1 MHIIPKSIT
10 LNGVTYSISETPE
23 LQSLI
28 QAAAGVEKDKLYS
41 KFDTLKKQVEELQN
55 AQIETTP
62 AQTANQPQNVNI
74 QSLANALKQELAGS
88 FVTKEDMSKAV
99 KEAIQPILN
108 NSEEARKK
116 ELSEYRESLIQKNLA
131 TCIPELVKGNTKE
144 ELDKSLQDSI
154 NIRAKYPSPNTPYI
168 PADKHIIDPN
178 LQRQMQNP
186 EFQAPNPA
194 KSPTNAGNQPNN
206 GTAPKAP
213 QVPPMTQQPNPSSKA
228 RSARTMN
235 MDEFAKKRNSML
247 AELESLY
254 GDGTSDSNKL

>member
-55 AQIETTP
+55 TQIETTP
-62 AQTANQPQNVNI
+62 AQTANQPQNVDI

-116 ELSEYRESLIQKNLA
+116 ELSEYRDLSFRKFGY
-131 TCIPELVKGNTKE
+131 VY
-144 ELDKSLQDSI
+144 S
-154 NIRAKYPSPNTPYI
+154 RACQR
-168 PADKHIIDPN
+168 KH
-178 LQRQMQNP
+178 
-186 EFQAPNPA
+186 
-194 KSPTNAGNQPNN
+194 
-206 GTAPKAP
+206 
-213 QVPPMTQQPNPSSKA
+213 
-228 RSARTMN
+228 
-235 MDEFAKKRNSML
+235 
-247 AELESLY
+247 
-254 GDGTSDSNKL
+254 